1 MSKHFFLG
9 ASAVVLIM
17 LAALLLGCGSDS
29 AIVPTRFLIVADFD
43 NNRVLIYDTPPS
55 TAESASVVLG
65 QADFTTA
72 TADIAAAIPA
82 GAAGTVGA
90 GPTASTMSGPA
101 ATAVDSAGNL
111 YVAENGNCRV
121 TQFQPPFTTGMS
133 ASLVFGQPDLTTG
146 NCAAATSASS
156 LGNASGVDQV
166 FGVAVDRSGN
176 LWVADSGSNR
186 VLEYK
191 PPFSNGMAATLA
203 IGQANLTTGSPNQ
216 GGATPTSAT
225 LSDLAYPVFDSS
237 GNLWVADF
245 FNNRLLQFKP
255 PFATGMAA
263 SVVLGQADFTH
274 GLANQGGT
282 VAANTLDGGNGA
294 TFDRSGNMW
303 VPDAFNHRVLEFTP
317 PFTSNM
323 QASLVLGQA
332 DFVHG
337 SANQGGATPT
347 SATLN
352 FPHQVAF
359 DSNGNL
365 FVTDA
370 GNNRTLVFTPPF
382 SNGMNASMVLGQ
394 ADFVS
399 TTAAT
404 TATSQVFPTG
414 VITAPQALRFF

>member
-1 MSKHFFLG
+1 MSKPFFLA
-9 ASAVVLIM
+9 ASAVVLVT
-17 LAALLLGCGSDS
+17 LATALLGCGSSS
-29 AIVPTRFLIVADFD
+29 AIVPTRFMIVADFD

-55 TAESASVVLG
+55 TGQSASVVLG

-72 TADIAAAIPA
+72 TADIAVAA
-82 GAAGTVGA
+82 GAVAVGG
-90 GPTASTMSGPA
+90 GPTASTMSAPA
-101 ATAVDSAGNL
+101 ATAVDRAGNL

-121 TQFQPPFTTGMS
+121 TQFQPPFSSGMS
-133 ASLVFGQPDLTTG
+133 ASVAFGQPDLVTG

-156 LGNASGVDQV
+156 LGNALGIDQV

-203 IGQANLTTGSPNQ
+203 IGQANLTSGSPNQ

-225 LSDLAYPVFDSS
+225 LSDPAYPVFDAA
-237 GNLWVADF
+237 GNLWISDF
-245 FNNRLLQFKP
+245 FNNRLLEFKP

-263 SVVLGQADFTH
+263 SVVVGQADFTH
-274 GLANQGGT
+274 GAANQGG
-282 VAANTLDGGNGA
+282 AIANNTFHGGDGPA
-294 TFDRSGNMW
+294 FDREGNMW
-303 VPDAFNHRVLEFTP
+303 VPDAFNHRVLEFVP
-317 PFTSNM
+317 PFRTNM
-323 QASLVLGQA
+323 QSSLVLGQA

-337 SANQGGATPT
+337 AANQGGAAPT

-352 FPHQVAF
+352 FPHQVAL

-365 FVTDA
+365 YVTDA
-370 GNNRTLVFTPPF
+370 GNNRVLVFMPPF
-382 SNGMNASMVLGQ
+382 SDGMNASLVLGQ

-399 TTAAT
+399 SGPAT
-404 TATSQVFPTG
+404 TATGQDFSTG
-414 VITAPQALRFF
+414 VTTAPPNSGQGLF